1 MNINDDAKLLRI
13 FMSNTDKFKHQPL
26 YEVIVYAAK
35 RYDMAGAT
43 VLRGIMSFGGSCS
56 AVNSQT
62 FWEISEK
69 LPIVVEIVDESEKI
83 EKFFETIKPYFEKI
97 DKGFLI
103 TMEKTNVVFYKTGRK
118 GDNRF

>member
-1 MNINDDAKLLRI
+1 LLRI
-13 FMSNTDKFKHQPL
+13 FMSNTDKFRHQPL

-35 RYDMAGAT
+35 RYEMAGAT
-43 VLRGIMSFGGSCS
+43 VMRGIMSFGRTGS

-62 FWEISEK
+62 FWEIAEK
-69 LPIVVEIVDESEKI
+69 MPIVVEIIDESEKI

-103 TMEKTNVVFYKTGRK
+103 TIEKANVVFYKTGK
-118 GDNRF
+118 KK